1 MINKNDGFYKEK
13 YFVAKNEDIDN
24 LLNELKYNGYDTAFR
39 AILDFFNNLEKRNT
53 NDYLVVNQDEPYAE
67 EIYNII
73 KDHNKKQIV
82 AFIGRA
88 GSGKDYQSK
97 LLVDKGYT
105 RIAFADA
112 LRDITAQ
119 IVRWPLEDLLKIY
132 DDFKSGDVFP
142 DYTGREIMENIGAA
156 IRKYDPDF
164 WVNAAQLQITQNG
177 LKKVV
182 ISDMRYIN
190 EYFKMQQFCNQH
202 EFEFKC
208 IFCDYHSDRYQ
219 ENNTHESAW
228 LSNFF
233 ARCGYKDLQE
243 ITEDDIQMALRHV
256 DDEDEGLW
264 D

>member
-88 GSGKDYQSK
+88 GSGKDYQSQ

-156 IRKYDPDF
+156 IRKHDPDF

-219 ENNTHESAW
+219 ENNTHESAH
-228 LSNFF
+228 LSNYF
-233 ARCGYKDLQE
+233 ATHGYKDLQE

-256 DDEDEGLW
+256 DDEDVW